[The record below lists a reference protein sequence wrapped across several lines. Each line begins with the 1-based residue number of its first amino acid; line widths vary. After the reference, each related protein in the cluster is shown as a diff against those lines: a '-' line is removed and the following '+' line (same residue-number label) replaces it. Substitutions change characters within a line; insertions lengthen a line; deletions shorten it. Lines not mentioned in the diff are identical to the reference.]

1 MSTEITPD
9 MMLHAYS
16 IGVFPMAE
24 SRADEELFW
33 VNPRRRGIIP
43 LEGFHISRSLARQM
57 KKGGYRVAINE
68 DFNEIVATCA
78 ARPDTW
84 INPTLTALY
93 ADLNARGAAHSYE
106 LRGDDG
112 HLWGGVFGLT
122 LGAAFFGESMV
133 SCRTGGSKIALAHLV
148 DHLRRAGFTL
158 FDTQFLTPHLATLGA
173 VEIPRAAYLSRLA
186 EALEKD
192 AAFLETP
199 VDSDGYSIIQRITQT
214 S

>member
-1 MSTEITPD
+1 
-9 MMLHAYS
+9 
-16 IGVFPMAE
+16 
-24 SRADEELFW
+24 
-33 VNPRRRGIIP
+33 
-43 LEGFHISRSLARQM
+43 
-57 KKGGYRVAINE
+57 
-68 DFNEIVATCA
+68 
-78 ARPDTW
+78 
-84 INPTLTALY
+84 
-93 ADLNARGAAHSYE
+93 
-106 LRGDDG
+106 
-112 HLWGGVFGLT
+112 
-122 LGAAFFGESMV
+122 V

-186 EALEKD
+186 EALDKD